1 MTLRQRLI
9 YGATVAFV
17 VFFLGEFVFGA
28 GTFAIN
34 VGFGLA
40 MGAFAVLAVTLAVR
54 IADRK
59 KR

>member
-34 VGFGLA
+34 VLFGIA
-40 MGAFAVLAVTLAVR
+40 MGAFAVVAVTLAAR
-54 IADRK
+54 FSGR
-59 KR
+59 R

>member
-1 MTLRQRLI
+1 LTVRQRLI

-28 GTFAIN
+28 GTLLIN
-34 VGFGLA
+34 IVFGLA
-40 MGAFAVLAVTLAVR
+40 MGAFAILAVTLAAR
-54 IADRK
+54 IAARK